1 MATGMHLRLSK
12 SIRASDN
19 CAADLRGCDRDHAK
33 LGSRSPCE
41 DERFLGRC
49 GVIVPWSWTIVCIFE
64 IKSGSYPKVS
74 NPSAVSRRISS
85 HAKLSIKN
93 EAAKAIDLKHWTAL
107 RRRFLARP
115 TTELVRAGLIPS
127 PSRET
132 SIDTMGPNLTLQPR
146 GTA

>member
-49 GVIVPWSWTIVCIFE
+49 GVIVPWSCTVVRVSE
-64 IKSGSYPKVS
+64 IESGGPPKVS
-74 NPSAVSRRISS
+74 RSASSIFRCTREGGARGAVPALPQMLKIQQGATDGRARRSFCCTKR
-85 HAKLSIKN
+85 AACFDRRGPAP
-93 EAAKAIDLKHWTAL
+93 EAAA
-107 RRRFLARP
+107 
-115 TTELVRAGLIPS
+115 AGHS
-127 PSRET
+127 PS
-132 SIDTMGPNLTLQPR
+132 NKFVV
-146 GTA
+146 